1 MVCSQPEE
9 SAHDIVDLTASKQY
23 FSFLNKM
30 LIETKPPSPYPRW
43 DVRLRAV
50 VVDFVLP
57 AMQMEHLALSCREEP
72 HTKACWEES
81 ACSFTP
87 SWLDIL
93 PSDWLHTRSSL
104 SPPSAGFLSFHESRN
119 IWKQLQCET
128 TGSGWRWHEFRS
140 AFVITIT
147 SHEVPWIL
155 INTHRFMLRAIGTKT
170 EGCLFYL
177 FPFASLVLPVFTP
190 FFCTYSHPTL
200 VLSYIVL
207 MYCYLLAWFPY
218 CFLLVSLVTSSWR

>member
-1 MVCSQPEE
+1 MISWIWLPVNS
-9 SAHDIVDLTASKQY
+9 IFGFWTKASKP
-23 FSFLNKM
+23 
-30 LIETKPPSPYPRW
+30 IPPMRCASQSCCHGLCLACHANGTLSLE
-43 DVRLRAV
+43 LRRGA
-50 VVDFVLP
+50 
-57 AMQMEHLALSCREEP
+57 
-72 HTKACWEES
+72 TYKACWEES

-140 AFVITIT
+140 GFVITIT

-200 VLSYIVL
+200 VL

-218 CFLLVSLVTSSWR
+218 CFLLLTSSWR